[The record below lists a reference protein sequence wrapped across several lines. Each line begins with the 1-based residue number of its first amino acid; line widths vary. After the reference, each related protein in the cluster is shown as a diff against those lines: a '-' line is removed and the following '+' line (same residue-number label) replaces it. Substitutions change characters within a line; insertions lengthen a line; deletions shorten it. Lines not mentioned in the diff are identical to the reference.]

1 MATDASTSPPS
12 GRPRPW
18 LLVAL
23 GLAIALAVLPSF
35 MNGKSAGPPSP
46 SSNPRASAR
55 AKKTPETVQPGDLD
69 VRLRA
74 LKEPRP
80 EAESSERNPFR
91 FYVKPPPPPPPQPK
105 EPVRPV
111 TPPPPVDTGPP
122 PPPPPPPIPLKY
134 IGLLEENGGVK
145 LAAFSD
151 CRSTMRGHEGD
162 IIAGQYRLV
171 RIGNESVVME
181 YVDGRGRTTI
191 RLSGQECVGK

>member
-1 MATDASTSPPS
+1 METEASTRPA

-23 GLAIALAVLPSF
+23 AVVVVVALISWLP
-35 MNGKSAGPPSP
+35 GKSAAPSP
-46 SSNPRASAR
+46 QPSNPRTQSRGKA
-55 AKKTPETVQPGDLD
+55 KTPDNVQPGDLD
-69 VRLRA
+69 VRLDA
-74 LKEPRP
+74 LKDERP
-80 EAESSERNPFR
+80 APQSNDRNPFR
-91 FYVKPPPPPPPQPK
+91 FYVKPPPPPPP
-105 EPVRPV
+105 PVAPNVELPV
-111 TPPPPVDTGPP
+111 APINTGPP

-134 IGLLEENGGVK
+134 IGLLEEKGGIK

-151 CRSTMRGHEGD
+151 CRSTMRAHEGD

-171 RIGNESVVME
+171 KIGVESVVME